1 MKYVPILFFTSIIS
15 TIEEM
20 VSPFFMSEMISSL
33 CLTIRRISKGRYQY
47 QEVSSTAVARRIYLN
62 IMPNDSNCLK
72 FSWVMLM
79 ILLFIEKFSNA
90 LLISLK
96 PFGIEQNI
104 FYALLD
110 CSLAWVEIFLEKCFD
125 LMCLIL
131 VRQTVS
137 SEFADPG
144 Q

>member
-1 MKYVPILFFTSIIS
+1 
-15 TIEEM
+15 
-20 VSPFFMSEMISSL
+20 
-33 CLTIRRISKGRYQY
+33 
-47 QEVSSTAVARRIYLN
+47 
-62 IMPNDSNCLK
+62 
-72 FSWVMLM
+72 MLM

-96 PFGIEQNI
+96 PFSIEQNI